1 MNVELL
7 LKEYVA
13 TDTIAGE
20 IISEKHQVKYSCTYV
35 INLVV
40 VSQARPSHALSASEA
55 EGLSP
60 EYWSHKIMVLYKT
73 QSPRTIFFMKILI
86 RIENYGPTDDMYF
99 STIFSVCYYTHA

>member
-35 INLVV
+35 IKPCSSLA
-40 VSQARPSHALSASEA
+40 SQTLTRSLRE
-55 EGLSP
+55 
-60 EYWSHKIMVLYKT
+60 
-73 QSPRTIFFMKILI
+73 
-86 RIENYGPTDDMYF
+86 
-99 STIFSVCYYTHA
+99 